1 MVKKLLVTAAAAVAF
16 MFGVQAALAD
26 NAWFRADIPAFPNSG
41 DQTVNGTWC
50 SDAASIA
57 EYDAVSEAVVL
68 TDSSKT
74 LSFTTADAGRDP
86 SVYNLEVTSEMS
98 FTPYDSNDLPEVPA
112 EAKVAIITVADGT
125 ETNYYGLAKDTN
137 GSNTWVRLYG
147 ATPSLSP
154 VEVKITL
161 FNGGESICANY
172 KVGDTTLTLDGDD
185 QVDVPIACEGF
196 VTSANYRGVGSVK
209 SLYAY
214 ANATS
219 GQLTIAAEDL
229 LTYGLQVTNVT
240 LNGESVTETA
250 GVYPIPNGDNQTVVI
265 YFAAAGNKVLV
276 GDGTLTINN
285 YSGDVIIDS
294 SSDGLPKLVD
304 ATAQIGT
311 ANYATIVEAYAAA
324 KMGDTIKLLANQNLA
339 APLTNEVAVC
349 LDLNGFNVTGGL
361 AETAGLMVTDMS
373 GKTTV
378 GSVDTITADYGVIVS
393 NVTVATLNVNAGAQG
408 AQICADTEVGTINTK
423 ALVVVDG
430 GAVTT
435 TIGSD
440 SGSLIVNNSASV
452 VAKVEGTFSTIN
464 ISFGSVTALDIT
476 SGTVTISGGSIGSI
490 AVGAG
495 TVTVSGGEFNDPVP
509 AEWCAAGKVPTQFGN
524 GKYGVTW
531 GYKITYSTEHGTA
544 PAATNV
550 TVASEG
556 EAFTLTAELLP
567 VLPNVGEWTFI
578 GWGKSVGDTITD
590 NTTLVAQ
597 WTDQPVPASAEV
609 SIAVSTPGLDFKTN
623 DVTCTVSQLNWGS
636 TGATTATLT
645 LKVKDVYADTIV
657 ATKTVEVTGNGDY
670 VVGFDNLT
678 PGKAYGYESVITV
691 NDQVGAVA
699 TGDGGPAV
707 MARATENWIDENAST
722 FAGTTESTGVWSN
735 KEGASVVDNKIK
747 IDASDAPVTFTPAAA
762 TGSIYRITMNA
773 AFEEASV
780 IDELDTDIKGGIVIV
795 DDEEVKKF
803 AVFNGTA
810 WTTVDTSVFAPELNT
825 EYALQ
830 MVFDKGAGRLTYLL
844 VGTDAETRLA
854 SFATTVADP
863 VQIDFQGSG
872 TLSSLVGQY
881 YDANVATADG
891 VEYATVAEALAAGKG
906 AVTLLWDATWVVP
919 ADIAYGTYTVLAN
932 GKNLVIDDSAL
943 SGKSLVDNG
952 DGTYTIA
959 SAVFEAAIADKKYP
973 TVAEALAAAAA
984 AATADDPVTVT
995 VITNELAVIETLT
1008 IPANVV
1014 LDPTEEFEEYLEYTT
1029 LVNNGTLVVYSAD
1042 PLMAAMQIPGRLL
1055 VGADIEFKDP
1065 TIESDT
1071 PTCAYEGTVIT
1082 VSAAGIEVDATDA
1095 ENMEFDLV
1103 LSLSDVSLT
1112 VISDYLYSECW
1123 LGANATLTLKQIDEG
1138 DSTDMTVVLEDPTAK
1153 FITDYVLES
1162 AEDYVVVDEDL
1173 EDTYELDISDA
1184 DEAGFVTYSLKLRE
1198 TPLPEAWT
1206 VTFSTNGV
1214 ELAEEE
1220 IEVDDGEVLDADDLP
1235 EIIATLK
1242 GSWDV
1247 NPTNAVITC
1256 DTNFNFK
1263 VASDDKTY
1271 PTYIPA
1277 DNQDLKDK
1285 FDTWATDV
1293 AGGDRDVGSVNL
1305 DAFLLN
1311 CKPADVTTEAAKFKI
1326 ISIVK
1331 DGDNWVCKVT
1341 SEKGEG
1347 ELYGNGYVHFI
1358 SVKATKFATAGEG
1371 SDFFQATLTLQP
1383 AND

>member
-324 KMGDTIKLLANQNLA
+324 KTGDTIKLLANQNLA

-393 NVTVATLNVNAGAQG
+393 NVTVATLNVNASAQG
-408 AQICADTEVGTINTK
+408 AQICADTAVDTINTK

-435 TIGSD
+435 TIASD
-440 SGSLIVNNSASV
+440 GGSLTVNNSASV

-550 TVASEG
+550 TVSAEG

-567 VLPNVGEWTFI
+567 VLPNVDEWTFI
-578 GWGKSVGDTITD
+578 GWGKSVGDTITA
-590 NTTLVAQ
+590 NTTLVAR
-597 WTDQPVPASAEV
+597 WTDEDVPASAEV

-645 LKVKDVYADTIV
+645 LKVKDVYTGTIV

-670 VVGFDNLT
+670 VVGIDNLT

-691 NDQVGAVA
+691 NDQGDPVA

-707 MARATENWIDENAST
+707 MARATENWIDEDAST
-722 FAGTTESTGVWSN
+722 FAGTSESTGVWTN

-780 IDELDTDIKGGIVIV
+780 IDELETDVKGGIVIV
-795 DDEEVKKF
+795 DDAGVKKF
-803 AVFNGTA
+803 AVFNGSA
-810 WTTVDTSVFAPELNT
+810 WTTVDTLVFAPELNT

-844 VGTDAETRLA
+844 VGTDAETVLA

-919 ADIAYGTYTVLAN
+919 ADIAYGTYTVLN
-932 GKNLVIDDSAL
+932 GGKKLVIDDSAL
-943 SGKSLVDNG
+943 KGKNLVDNG

-959 SAVFEAAIADKKYP
+959 SSIFEAAIADDKYP
-973 TVAEALAAAAA
+973 TIADALNAAATS
-984 AATADDPVTVT
+984 ATADDPVTVT
-995 VITNELAVIETLT
+995 IITNELAAIETLT

-1014 LDPTEEFEEYLEYTT
+1014 LDPTKKFEEYLKYTS

-1042 PLMAAMQIPGRLL
+1042 PLMAAMEIDGNYL
-1055 VGADIEFKDP
+1055 VGADIGADDG
-1065 TIESDT
+1065 DT
-1071 PTCAYEGTVIT
+1071 KFFASTLVTVAEDGVT
-1082 VSAAGIEVDATDA
+1082 VDATDA
-1095 ENMEFDLV
+1095 ENTEFDLGRD
-1103 LSLSDVSLT
+1103 LEGESLT
-1112 VISDYLYSECW
+1112 VISDILVFHGS
-1123 LGANATLTLKQIDEG
+1123 LGANATLTLNYVS
-1138 DSTDMTVVLEDPTAK
+1138 DSRDPGELTVTLADPTAT
-1153 FITDYVLES
+1153 FITDYDLGEEAEHVVL
-1162 AEDYVVVDEDL
+1162 VDEDL
-1173 EDTYELDISDA
+1173 EDSYEVDCAENEGLYTY
-1184 DEAGFVTYSLKLRE
+1184 TLKAKE
-1198 TPLPEAWT
+1198 PTTDTWT
-1206 VTFSTNGV
+1206 VNFTTNTVQVASLSGV
-1214 ELAEEE
+1214 K
-1220 IEVDDGEVLDADDLP
+1220 DGTAIKADDIP
-1235 EIIATLK
+1235 EIFGTFK
-1242 GSWDV
+1242 GTWDV

-1256 DTNFNFK
+1256 DTNFNFT
-1263 VASDDKTY
+1263 VEAEEITY

-1326 ISIVK
+1326 ISIAKV
-1331 DGDNWVCKVT
+1331 GDKWVSKVT
-1341 SEKGEG
+1341 GEKGEG
-1347 ELYGNGYVHFI
+1347 AEYGNGYVHFI